1 MATSTSREVLSET
14 LWVAEGSALW
24 IKRLVLVALGVA
36 IHIAAAK
43 IQVPVWPSPVPV
55 SMGSFAVLVLA
66 AAYGPRLGL
75 VTILAYLALGV
86 AGWDVFAGS
95 SAELNGVAYMMGSTG
110 GYLVGWLI
118 ATLILG
124 AAARR
129 GWDRSWRGL
138 TVAMLAGTAVI
149 YLPGILWL
157 GVLYGWDKPL
167 LAWGL
172 TPFLIG
178 DALKVA
184 LAALLLPTAWKL
196 VGRARA

>member
-1 MATSTSREVLSET
+1 MAANATREVL
-14 LWVAEGSALW
+14 AEAVWEADGTALRV
-24 IKRLVLVALGVA
+24 KQAVLVALGVA

-55 SMGSFAVLVLA
+55 TMGSFAVLVLA

-75 VTILAYLALGV
+75 ATILAYLALGL

-95 SAELNGVAYMMGSTG
+95 SAEMNGLAYMTGSTG
-110 GYLVGWLI
+110 GYLAGWLI
-118 ATLILG
+118 ATVILG

-129 GWDRSWRGL
+129 GWDRSAGGMAL
-138 TVAMLAGTAVI
+138 AMLAGTVVI

-178 DALKVA
+178 DGLKLA
-184 LAALLLPTAWKL
+184 LAALLVPGLWKL
-196 VGRARA
+196 VGTARG